1 MMMKLL
7 KTFDLHS
14 RNQNPKN
21 ERKKENLQPGS
32 ISGNVNVLINI
43 SIYICACCIHCNSYA
58 QHYNKF

>member
-21 ERKKENLQPGS
+21 ERKKERKRICNLALS
-32 ISGNVNVLINI
+32 LEMLMS
-43 SIYICACCIHCNSYA
+43 
-58 QHYNKF
+58 

>member
-21 ERKKENLQPGS
+21 ERKKEREFATWLY
-32 ISGNVNVLINI
+32 LWK
-43 SIYICACCIHCNSYA
+43 C
-58 QHYNKF
+58 